1 MTDTIHLAVGLLGEI
16 VERARLAAPS
26 ECCGLLVGTRSR
38 VDECVATANVDPHP
52 SRYQVDPAAHLALN
66 RRLRGSGRAIVG
78 VYHSH
83 PRGGGDPSPTDVA
96 EALYPDFI
104 HLIVSAVFDDTP
116 EIRAFRISE
125 GKVQRL
131 GVEEEAGDE
140 SS

>member
-1 MTDTIHLAVGLLGEI
+1 MTDTIHLAAGLLGEI
-16 VERARLAAPS
+16 VGRARRAAPR

-125 GKVQRL
+125 GKVHRL
-131 GVEEEAGDE
+131 RLEEDAGGE